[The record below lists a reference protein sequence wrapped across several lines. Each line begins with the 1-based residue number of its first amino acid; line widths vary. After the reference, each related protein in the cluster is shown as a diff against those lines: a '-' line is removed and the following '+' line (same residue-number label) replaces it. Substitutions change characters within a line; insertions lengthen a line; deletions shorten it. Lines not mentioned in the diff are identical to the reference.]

1 MKKTCFQTLRARR
14 RRLGVVEQERSLLG
28 GGGGGG
34 GVQREEVVLV
44 RRRLVPCADRRVRR
58 WIHASA
64 RAPMTRKSHTITIHT
79 TKAMGAMPMHAR
91 VLAHVPWMPIIVA
104 RQSQRPA
111 IAAWTHNSPGPVVA
125 SATATA
131 VGRRPHRKKPRA
143 REAAA
148 PVDRRVL
155 DHVTRESFPTLSLTS
170 PAPTLLWLGLA
181 SPSPSRPPLWYT
193 LPAMAGGSARETLY
207 TRSTTRAPGF
217 LRRARARARAS
228 ADADADA
235 GGG

>member
-1 MKKTCFQTLRARR
+1 
-14 RRLGVVEQERSLLG
+14 
-28 GGGGGG
+28 
-34 GVQREEVVLV
+34 VLV

-58 WIHASA
+58 SIHAFA

-125 SATATA
+125 SASATA
-131 VGRRPHRKKPRA
+131 VGRRPHRKEAARKGGRRSGGSESSRSRDA
-143 REAAA
+143 RE
-148 PVDRRVL
+148 
-155 DHVTRESFPTLSLTS
+155 LSHPLTS
-170 PAPTLLWLGLA
+170 LSGSDLALASLRFA

-217 LRRARARARAS
+217 LRRARAS
-228 ADADADA
+228 ADADA

>member
-1 MKKTCFQTLRARR
+1 
-14 RRLGVVEQERSLLG
+14 
-28 GGGGGG
+28 
-34 GVQREEVVLV
+34 VLV

-58 WIHASA
+58 SIHAFA

-125 SATATA
+125 SASATA
-131 VGRRPHRKKPRA
+131 VGRRPHRKEAARKGGRRSGGSESSRSRDA
-143 REAAA
+143 RE
-148 PVDRRVL
+148 
-155 DHVTRESFPTLSLTS
+155 LSHPLTS
-170 PAPTLLWLGLA
+170 LSGSDLALASLRFA

-193 LPAMAGGSARETLY
+193 LPAMAGGSARA
-207 TRSTTRAPGF
+207 RRRKPG
-217 LRRARARARAS
+217 ARVVDRV
-228 ADADADA
+228 
-235 GGG
+235 

>member
-1 MKKTCFQTLRARR
+1 
-14 RRLGVVEQERSLLG
+14 
-28 GGGGGG
+28 
-34 GVQREEVVLV
+34 VLV

-58 WIHASA
+58 SIHAFA

-155 DHVTRESFPTLSLTS
+155 DHVTRESFPTLSLPS
-170 PAPTLLWLGLA
+170 PAPTLLWLRFASLRLLPPVLHYGIPYLLWLVAALARRFIRGQLLAHPVSFAARERAQTRTQAAVRPGAHVLA
-181 SPSPSRPPLWYT
+181 S
-193 LPAMAGGSARETLY
+193 G
-207 TRSTTRAPGF
+207 
-217 LRRARARARAS
+217 
-228 ADADADA
+228 
-235 GGG
+235 